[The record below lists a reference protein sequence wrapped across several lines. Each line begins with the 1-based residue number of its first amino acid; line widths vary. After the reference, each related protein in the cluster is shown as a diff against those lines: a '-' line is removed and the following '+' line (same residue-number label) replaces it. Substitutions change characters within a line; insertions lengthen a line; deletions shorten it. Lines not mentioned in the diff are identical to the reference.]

1 MFVFGLMTV
10 KFLHFCTMFYS
21 LKIRINPVNQI
32 LRNNEKVKGA
42 PSGLRQFLATESPL
56 KMMRNVFYFISKAIF
71 VLKIFKFL
79 S

>member
-10 KFLHFCTMFYS
+10 KFLYFCAMFYS

-32 LRNNEKVKGA
+32 LRNNEKVKDA

>member
-10 KFLHFCTMFYS
+10 KFLYFCTMFYS

-32 LRNNEKVKGA
+32 LRNNEKVKDA